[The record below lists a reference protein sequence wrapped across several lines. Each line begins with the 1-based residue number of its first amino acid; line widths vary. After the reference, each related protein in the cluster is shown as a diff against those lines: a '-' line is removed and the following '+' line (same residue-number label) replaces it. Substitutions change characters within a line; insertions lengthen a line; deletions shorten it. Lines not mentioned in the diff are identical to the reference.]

1 MTKRVIHSPDPPK
14 LHRHGFREREK
25 RVIYMLMFALFDN
38 ETLRSQGG
46 EGESRISM
54 AIQNRLSL
62 ERLLDSQLQK
72 I

>member
-1 MTKRVIHSPDPPK
+1 
-14 LHRHGFREREK
+14 
-25 RVIYMLMFALFDN
+25 MLMFALFDN

-72 I
+72 N